1 VSSFQETF
9 NPHQTIFSEW
19 RIMKQQLRLILLAAA
34 VTCAPAAL
42 AQDKPAVGDK
52 TPTVTVPAPQTNAPA
67 RTITKSDEDCACEA
81 QVLPEVIAE
90 VGGVK
95 ITNREIEEPV
105 KDRINQLK
113 QQVITARQHELYLQ
127 INTRLLDAEAK
138 RLGKTTTALINDE
151 IVAKVKE
158 PTEAEAQTFFDK
170 NKERIRQDFQTV
182 KPQIIEYLRNERQR
196 DEAKNFAD
204 RLRASNKVVILEQ
217 QNTASPNQTGKR
229 SRVLATVNGQ
239 VITAGDVEETLRP
252 LVFNVQTEIY
262 KLRKQQLDA
271 KINDLLLEREAQ
283 ARKMT
288 STALLETEV
297 TAKVKKV
304 TEEDAQ
310 AFFEEH
316 KQEIG
321 GDFAQKKDQIRIYLE
336 ERESRSAESA
346 FAERLRSAASL
357 KLFLKEPEQPVY
369 QISTDDQPS
378 KGTQSAAVT
387 LVEFTDYQCASC
399 AATSPVLERLIT
411 EYKGKVRLVVRDFPL
426 EQHGD
431 AFKAAEAA
439 EAAREQGKYWEYVA
453 LLMKNQSALSPDQLK
468 AYASQLSLDRKRFD
482 EALDSDKFA
491 DKVQRDLRDG
501 IKYGVAATPSIFI
514 NGRLVADRTYE
525 TLKAAIDTTLKGKE
539 VAEK

>member
-1 VSSFQETF
+1 
-9 NPHQTIFSEW
+9 
-19 RIMKQQLRLILLAAA
+19 MKQRLPLMLLAAA
-34 VTCAPAAL
+34 LACAPVAL
-42 AQDKPAVGDK
+42 AQNKPAAVDK
-52 TPTVTVPAPQTNAPA
+52 NPTVMVPSTQTNAPA
-67 RTITKSDEDCACEA
+67 QTISRSDDDCGCEA

-90 VGGVK
+90 AGGVK
-95 ITNREIEEPV
+95 ITGKEIEEPV
-105 KDRINQLK
+105 KDRVNQLK
-113 QQVITARQHELYLQ
+113 QQVKAARQHELYLQ
-127 INTRLLDAEAK
+127 INTALLNAEAK
-138 RLGKTTTALINDE
+138 RLGKSTTALINEE

-158 PTEAEAQTFFDK
+158 PTEAEAQTFYDK
-170 NKERIRQDFQTV
+170 NKEHIRQDFQTV
-182 KPQIIEYLRNERQR
+182 KQQIVDYLRNERQR

-204 RLRASNKVVILEQ
+204 RLRASNKVVINEQ
-217 QNTASPNQTGKR
+217 QSTASPNPTRER

-239 VITAGDVEETLRP
+239 AITVDDVEESLRP
-252 LVFNVQTEIY
+252 LIFNVQTEIY

-283 ARKMT
+283 ARKIT
-288 STALLETEV
+288 PAALLEAEV
-297 TAKVKKV
+297 TAKAKKV
-304 TEEDAQ
+304 TEEAAQ

-321 GDFAQKKDQIRIYLE
+321 GEFAQKKDQVRIYLE
-336 ERESRSAESA
+336 ERESRQAEVA

-378 KGTQSAAVT
+378 KGARSAVVT
-387 LVEFTDYQCASC
+387 IVEFTDYQCASC
-399 AATSPVLERLIT
+399 AATSSALERLLN
-411 EYKGKVRLVVRDFPL
+411 EYNGKVQLFIRDFPL

-439 EAAREQGKYWEYVA
+439 EGAREQGKYWEYVA
-453 LLMKNQSALSPDQLK
+453 LLLRNQSALNPDQLK

-482 EALDSDKFA
+482 QALDSDKFA

-501 IKYGVAATPSIFI
+501 IKYGVAGTPTIFI
-514 NGRLVADRTYE
+514 NGRRVADRTYE
-525 TLKAAIDTTLKGKE
+525 TLKAAIDITLKGKE

>member
-1 VSSFQETF
+1 
-9 NPHQTIFSEW
+9 
-19 RIMKQQLRLILLAAA
+19 MKQQLRLLFMVAAL
-34 VTCAPAAL
+34 TCAPVVL
-42 AQDKPAVGDK
+42 AQNKPATDNK
-52 TPTVTVPAPQTNAPA
+52 NPTVTVPAPQTNAPA
-67 RTITKSDEDCACEA
+67 RTISKSDEDCGCET

-95 ITNREIEEPV
+95 ITTMEIEEPI

-113 QQVITARQHELYLQ
+113 QQVKAARQHELYLQ
-127 INTRLLDAEAK
+127 VNTRLLDAEAR

-151 IVAKVKE
+151 IVGKVKE
-158 PTEAEAQTFFDK
+158 PTEADAQTFYDK

-182 KPQIIEYLRNERQR
+182 KQQVIDYLRNERQR

-217 QNTASPNQTGKR
+217 QNTALPNQTQER
-229 SRVLATVNGQ
+229 TRVLATVNGQ
-239 VITAGDVEETLRP
+239 AITAGDVEETLRP
-252 LVFNVQTEIY
+252 LIFDVQTQIY

-271 KINDLLLEREAQ
+271 KINDLLLERESL
-283 ARKMT
+283 ARKVT
-288 STALLETEV
+288 PAALLETEV
-297 TAKVKKV
+297 TAKAKKV

-310 AFFEEH
+310 AFFEGH

-321 GDFAQKKDQIRIYLE
+321 GDFAQKKDQVRVYLE
-336 ERESRSAESA
+336 ERESRRAEAA
-346 FAERLRSAASL
+346 FAERLRNATSV
-357 KLFLKEPEQPVY
+357 KLFLKEPQQPVY

-387 LVEFTDYQCASC
+387 IVEFTDYQCSSC
-399 AATSPVLERLIT
+399 AATSPVLERLLT
-411 EYKGKVRLVVRDFPL
+411 EYNGKVRLVVRDFPL

-431 AFKAAEAA
+431 AFKAAVAA

-453 LLMKNQSALSPDQLK
+453 LLMKNQSALNPDQLK

-491 DKVQRDLRDG
+491 DKVQRDMRDG
-501 IKYGVAATPSIFI
+501 IKYGVAGTPAIFI

-525 TLKAAIDTTLKGKE
+525 TLKAAIDTTLKAKE

>member
-1 VSSFQETF
+1 
-9 NPHQTIFSEW
+9 
-19 RIMKQQLRLILLAAA
+19 MKQQLRLIFMAAA
-34 VTCAPAAL
+34 LMCAPVAL
-42 AQDKPAVGDK
+42 AQDKPAAVDK
-52 TPTVTVPAPQTNAPA
+52 TPTVTVPKPQANAPA
-67 RTITKSDEDCACEA
+67 QSVSKSEEDCACEV

-95 ITNREIEEPV
+95 ITTREIEEPV

-113 QQVITARQHELYLQ
+113 QQVKAARQHELYLQ

-158 PTEAEAQTFFDK
+158 PTEVEAQAFFDK
-170 NKERIRQDFQTV
+170 NKERIRQDFPAV
-182 KPQIIEYLRNERQR
+182 KQQIIDYLRNERQR

-204 RLRASNKVVILEQ
+204 RLRASNKVVIPAEP
-217 QNTASPNQTGKR
+217 NTASPDQTGNR
-229 SRVLATVNGQ
+229 TRVLATVNGQ
-239 VITAGDVEETLRP
+239 AITAGDVEDSLRP
-252 LVFNVQTEIY
+252 LIFDVQTQIY

-271 KINDLLLEREAQ
+271 KVNDLLLEREAQ
-283 ARKMT
+283 ARKVT
-288 STALLETEV
+288 PTALLETEV
-297 TAKVKKV
+297 TAKARKV

-316 KQEIG
+316 KKDIG
-321 GDFAQKKDQIRIYLE
+321 GDFAQKKDQVRIYLE
-336 ERESRSAESA
+336 ERESRRAESA
-346 FAERLRSAASL
+346 FAERLRSATAL

-387 LVEFTDYQCASC
+387 IVEFTDYQCPTC
-399 AATSPVLERLIT
+399 AATSPVLERLLT
-411 EYKGKVRLVVRDFPL
+411 EYNGKVRLVVRDFPL
-426 EQHGD
+426 EQHAD
-431 AFKAAEAA
+431 AFKAAEAS

-501 IKYGVAATPSIFI
+501 IKYGVAGTPAIFI
-514 NGRLVADRTYE
+514 NGRPVADRTYE

>member
-1 VSSFQETF
+1 
-9 NPHQTIFSEW
+9 
-19 RIMKQQLRLILLAAA
+19 MKQQLRLIFLTAAI
-34 VTCAPAAL
+34 TCAPVAL
-42 AQDKPAVGDK
+42 AQNKPAAVDK
-52 TPTVTVPAPQTNAPA
+52 NPTVTVPAPQTNAPA
-67 RTITKSDEDCACEA
+67 QTTSKSEEDCGCEA

-90 VGGVK
+90 VGSVK
-95 ITNREIEEPV
+95 ITAKEIEEPV
-105 KDRINQLK
+105 KDRVNQLK
-113 QQVITARQHELYLQ
+113 QQVIAARQHELYLQ

-170 NKERIRQDFQTV
+170 NKDRIRQDFQTV
-182 KPQIIEYLRNERQR
+182 KPQIIDYLRTERQR
-196 DEAKNFAD
+196 NEAKNFAD
-204 RLRASNKVVILEQ
+204 RLRASNKVVINEQ
-217 QNTASPNQTGKR
+217 QKTPSPNLAGNR

-239 VITAGDVEETLRP
+239 AITAGDVEESLRP
-252 LVFNVQTEIY
+252 LIFDVQTQIY

-271 KINDLLLEREAQ
+271 KINDLLLERESQ
-283 ARKMT
+283 ARKVAPE
-288 STALLETEV
+288 ALLETEV
-297 TAKVKKV
+297 TAKLKKV
-304 TEEDAQ
+304 TEEDVQ

-316 KQEIG
+316 KQDIG
-321 GDFAQKKDQIRIYLE
+321 GEFAQKKDQVRIYLE
-336 ERESRSAESA
+336 ERESRRAESA
-346 FAERLRSAASL
+346 FAERLRTAAAL

-369 QISTDDQPS
+369 QISTEDQPS
-378 KGTQSAAVT
+378 KGTQTAAVT
-387 LVEFTDYQCASC
+387 IVEFTDYQCPTC
-399 AATSPVLERLIT
+399 AATSPVLERLLT
-411 EYKGKVRLVVRDFPL
+411 EYNGKVRLVVRDFPL

-468 AYASQLSLDRKRFD
+468 VYASQLSLDRKRFD

-501 IKYGVAATPSIFI
+501 IKYGVAGTPAIFI